1 MYRADDIRGR
11 PNANCTAASNRFT
24 LSYGISVFCLF
35 AVVNDRSSYEHGSI
49 EALKKVHT
57 AKIDLRTV
65 I

>member
-24 LSYGISVFCLF
+24 LSYGISVFVYLLVLLF

-49 EALKKVHT
+49 EA
-57 AKIDLRTV
+57 
-65 I
+65 